1 MQDWRA
7 LETSH
12 RSKREALTRR
22 DSLQAWP
29 SLLPAQV
36 TLGQTTSAMLLGAWE
51 RSALRGGPH
60 LPGDDRD
67 FGHGGLGKG
76 VEQLGT
82 MPDDASIF
90 LRCAWVM
97 RKS

>member
-1 MQDWRA
+1 MADHLSRA
-7 LETSH
+7 AGS
-12 RSKREALTRR
+12 
-22 DSLQAWP
+22 
-29 SLLPAQV
+29 V
-36 TLGQTTSAMLLGAWE
+36 GAISSE
-51 RSALRGGPH
+51 GKGPH

-67 FGHGGLGKG
+67 FGHGGLSKG

-97 RKS
+97 RKSYQLP